1 MHVLCLG
8 VDMRRRDLLK
18 ALGGT
23 AAAWPL
29 VSRAQQ
35 QGLPVIG
42 LLCGGNSKSDV
53 ERVSAFLG
61 GLKEGGFVDGQNVVL
76 EYRWAEQQYD
86 RMPALAADL
95 ARREVVLIV
104 AMGGIPSALA
114 LKAETARI
122 PILFTIGGDP
132 VKMGLVSSLN
142 QPGGNLTG
150 ISFLINALGAKQ
162 LEILDETVPKAAL
175 FGFLGNPTN
184 PNADVDKKNIEE
196 AAEALGRRLL
206 VVQAHTDAELD
217 VAFAT
222 LAREGVGALVVGAD
236 FFLVS
241 RRDKLVELAARQN
254 LPAIYPLREFA
265 AAGGLMSYGTNF
277 AEGYRFTGR
286 YAGRILKGEKPAN
299 LPVQQSTKVE
309 LVINLR
315 TAKALGISVP
325 LPLLGRAD
333 EVIE

>member
-1 MHVLCLG
+1 MIH
-8 VDMRRRDLLK
+8 LLK
-18 ALGGT
+18 RREFITVLAG
-23 AAAWPL
+23 AAVASPL

-35 QGLPVIG
+35 RSLPVIG
-42 LLCGGNSKSDV
+42 MLCGGNPESDA

-86 RMPALAADL
+86 RMPALVADL
-95 ARREVVLIV
+95 VRREVVLIV

-114 LKAETARI
+114 AKTATAKI
-122 PILFTIGGDP
+122 PILFALGGDP
-132 VKMGLVSSLN
+132 VKMGVVSSLN

-150 ISFLINALGAKQ
+150 VSFLINALGAKQ
-162 LEILDETVPKAAL
+162 LEVLHETVPKTAL
-175 FGFLGNPTN
+175 IGFLGNSTN
-184 PNADVDKKNIEE
+184 PNADTDKKNAEA

-206 VVQAHTDAELD
+206 VVQANTDAGLET
-217 VAFAT
+217 AFAT
-222 LAREGVGALVVGAD
+222 LAQEGVGALVVGAD

-241 RRDKLVELAARQN
+241 RRNKLIELAARQH

-265 AAGGLMSYGTNF
+265 IAGGLMSYGTNL
-277 AEGYRFTGR
+277 AEGYRFTGL

-315 TAKALGISVP
+315 TAKTLGIDVP
-325 LPLLGRAD
+325 LTLLGRAD
-333 EVIE
+333 AVIE